1 MRFYRQQLHLKPD
14 FFICDAFD
22 DPCID
27 TAVQFKTPFAI
38 TCSGILHQD
47 ISVPYMNGLGTTEHA
62 TSESMTLWQR
72 FHHKYVDF
80 LKTLYYLYPELKE
93 LDTLRQQF
101 GIPAL
106 GLNRFKQWDNAL
118 KLINSYFGFT
128 PPQVLG
134 PLTHLVGP
142 VMTSKQKPL
151 SHEEQAF
158 LDSHSRVAYVA
169 FGQYALP
176 SKPEIELLMSSLLD
190 QVERK
195 QLDGIIWAGLKEQ
208 VAKYESRNPSTVWKF
223 MTTTSTF
230 DLPAPLFENYLSQDV
245 FMPSWANQFSVLGH
259 ASTVLFVSHGGAT
272 SANEATFHGVP
283 LLVHPFV
290 GDQRLVGRALT
301 LAGVARVH
309 ERDDCTF
316 DLLKAQL
323 DELLFDADGYVAR
336 NLTRMKI
343 LAQFGHRRKSYAADL
358 VGKFHCLT
366 MLVMQKSTHL
376 IICRGAYV
384 CCWKWHLVA
393 QIREL
398 KKHVQTEGY
407 GLGFALCCNCIYRH
421 HWHYL
426 SLHDQCILICNK
438 KNGIWHLT
446 CLIRQTDIFSKYKQ
460 DRRMTHGQRHR
471 TCSLLTDMLTHIKKF
486 KFYVF
491 THGFYFIYYLHEG
504 YSYKQ
509 VLYEDSDD
517 SDEEDSLLLRPWC
530 GIVCCSSSC
539 CEGVVA
545 EVVVVDDD
553 DEVISLFKNIS
564 EVRLAILI
572 IWVCSIWYLRP
583 FRFLYRFL
591 QFPSEQV

>member
-1 MRFYRQQLHLKPD
+1 MLLSTAVSFALTASLVVCFSSSTLLDTATSDPAYFYLDEQDVTFDRQSKNIVIATSIGGSSHAKWVLEIGKELAGRGHNITYVTRDDHLHLADSYPEIKAVSAGKAVYPSTIVDDVLSKPFYDIAKLVRKLLNRAYTEEMRFYRQQLHLKPD

-358 VGKFHCLT
+358 VEEHMF
-366 MLVMQKSTHL
+366 
-376 IICRGAYV
+376 
-384 CCWKWHLVA
+384 VA
-393 QIREL
+393 E
-398 KKHVQTEGY
+398 
-407 GLGFALCCNCIYRH
+407 
-421 HWHYL
+421 
-426 SLHDQCILICNK
+426 
-438 KNGIWHLT
+438 NGISSH
-446 CLIRQTDIFSKYKQ
+446 RYESSRNMSKLKAM
-460 DRRMTHGQRHR
+460 DLDLHFAV
-471 TCSLLTDMLTHIKKF
+471 IA
-486 KFYVF
+486 
-491 THGFYFIYYLHEG
+491 FIAIT
-504 YSYKQ
+504 
-509 VLYEDSDD
+509 
-517 SDEEDSLLLRPWC
+517 
-530 GIVCCSSSC
+530 GITFHYMIN
-539 CEGVVA
+539 A
-545 EVVVVDDD
+545 
-553 DEVISLFKNIS
+553 F
-564 EVRLAILI
+564 
-572 IWVCSIWYLRP
+572 
-583 FRFLYRFL
+583 
-591 QFPSEQV
+591 